1 MVSAEGRDDLAAPFG
16 NDLAAEL
23 MRHGEIGVQ
32 ERDEG
37 RDRERK
43 IQFGPPRRVDSA
55 REEGLYS

>member
-1 MVSAEGRDDLAAPFG
+1 MVSAEERDDLAALFG

-23 MRHGEIGVQ
+23 MRYGEV
-32 ERDEG
+32 EVEG
-37 RDRERK
+37 RRESRDQERK

>member
-1 MVSAEGRDDLAAPFG
+1 MVSAEERDDLAALFG

-23 MRHGEIGVQ
+23 MKYGEVDVQ

-37 RDRERK
+37 RDQERK
-43 IQFGPPRRVDSA
+43 IHFGPPRRVDSA